1 MLASSVHQY
10 HCLSTLKMTKIG
22 MFRLLQKIRNI
33 GSRKQRW
40 KKKLNWKEE
49 EKNMKNCSW
58 QKGYERIWVIKSNGE
73 RDIISL
79 LCASVFSLRHARNL
93 TSRMVQLKDA
103 SLYSFSYCL
112 YFPMISSRRILR
124 ISCTILS
131 VCL

>member
-1 MLASSVHQY
+1 ME
-10 HCLSTLKMTKIG
+10 
-22 MFRLLQKIRNI
+22 
-33 GSRKQRW
+33 
-40 KKKLNWKEE
+40 KKLNWKEE

-103 SLYSFSYCL
+103 LYSFSYCL
-112 YFPMISSRRILR
+112 YFPMISSSRILR